1 MADLER
7 VAVRVSDGLRLTLS
21 KINTLAIGIA
31 AITALVGIATFLTG
45 LWVFEGSAGWIVIG
59 GAICFAPTV
68 AALLAWHHVQST
80 FKLAPQLVGNV
91 SKVLQ
96 ERSGPANTL
105 VNYDTGE
112 RLKTTAKSFSRLNLD
127 LKDRRTELPALYMG
141 VRAICSVPGLVAIA
155 LLGTLGVGFLGT
167 VLLITGLV
175 D

>member
-21 KINTLAIGIA
+21 KINKLALGIA

-45 LWVFEGSAGWIVIG
+45 LWVFDGSFGWIVIG

-68 AALLAWHHVQST
+68 AALMAWRLVHST
-80 FKLAPQLVGNV
+80 FNLAPQLVDNV

-96 ERSGPANTL
+96 ERSTPANAL
-105 VNYDTGE
+105 INYDTGE
-112 RLKTTAKSFSRLNLD
+112 PLTTTARSFSRLNVD
-127 LKDRRTELPALYMG
+127 LKSRSKELPALYFG
-141 VRAICSVPGLVAIA
+141 VRAICSVPTLVVIA

-167 VLLITGLV
+167 VLFITGLV